1 MIANYGY
8 RDGSGEYYLTI
19 DTDRCIDCE
28 GHWCVDACPQ
38 SLFVIEADDYD
49 DEVATIVMAGR
60 KQLKEKCSGCKGS
73 FQNNASSPGSY
84 RTLPCTA
91 ACVPAAITHSW

>member
-8 RDGSGEYYLTI
+8 EDGSGQYYLTI

-28 GHWCVDACPQ
+28 GRWCLEACPQ

-49 DEVATIVMAGR
+49 DEVATIVGSAR
-60 KQLKEKCSGCKGS
+60 KQLKERCADCKPAGGYTS
-73 FQNNASSPGSY
+73 
-84 RTLPCTA
+84 LPCTA
-91 ACVPAAITHSW
+91 ACQPRAISHSW